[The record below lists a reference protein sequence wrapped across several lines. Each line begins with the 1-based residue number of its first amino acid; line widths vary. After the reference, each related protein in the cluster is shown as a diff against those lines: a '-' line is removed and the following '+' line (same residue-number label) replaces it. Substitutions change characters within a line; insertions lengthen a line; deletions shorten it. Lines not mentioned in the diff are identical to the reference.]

1 MGESERAT
9 VRVIPDIGAIPA
21 PEWDACA
28 NPDAKR
34 YNPFVSHTFLK
45 ALEDAGCVGPSSGW
59 HPAHLAVQ
67 DDEGVTTAC
76 MPAYLKTHSRGEY
89 IFDHAWADAYHR
101 AGGVYYPKLQC
112 SVPFT
117 PVPGPRLLI
126 KPGPDAAERERILAS
141 AAIEFARRQKMSSLH
156 ITFLEQDAWERL
168 GQFGLLQRT
177 DQQFHWRNEGYATF
191 DDFLATLSSR
201 KRKAIRKERAQ
212 ALESGLE
219 IELLTG
225 EDIKEHHWDA
235 FFDFYQD
242 TGARKW
248 GVPYLNRAFFS
259 RLGETM
265 AADCLLVMAR
275 SGERYVAGALNIIG
289 GDCLYGRYW
298 GAIEHHP
305 FLHFEVCYYQAI
317 DYAIANRLSRVEAG
331 AQGEHKLARG
341 YLPTTTYSLHW
352 IADPGLEQAVARYLF
367 DERRHIA
374 HAQTVLT
381 DYAPYKKGA
390 PSNGDRPTRGHKPE
404 PDQTG

>member
-1 MGESERAT
+1 MGESETAT
-9 VRVIPDIGAIPA
+9 VRVIPDISAIPA
-21 PEWDACA
+21 AEWDACA
-28 NPDAKR
+28 NHTAAR
-34 YNPFVSHTFLK
+34 YNPFVSHAFLK

-59 HPAHLAVQ
+59 HPAHLALQ
-67 DDEGVTTAC
+67 DDNDVTIAC

-117 PVPGPRLLI
+117 PVPGPRLLV
-126 KPGPDAAERERILAS
+126 KPGPDADERERILAS
-141 AAIEFARRQKMSSLH
+141 AAIEFARRQKLSSLH
-156 ITFLEQDAWERL
+156 ITFLEKDAWKRL

-177 DQQFHWRNEGYATF
+177 DQQFHWPNDGYATF

-219 IELLTG
+219 IERLTG
-225 EDIKEHHWDA
+225 GDIKERHWDA
-235 FFDFYQD
+235 FYEFYQD

-259 RLGETM
+259 LLGDTM
-265 AADCLLVMAR
+265 ADDCLLVMVR
-275 SGERYVAGALNIIG
+275 NGERYVAGALNIIG

-317 DYAIANRLSRVEAG
+317 DYAIANGLKRVEAG

-341 YLPTTTYSLHW
+341 YMPTTTYSLHW
-352 IADPGLEQAVARYLF
+352 IADPGLESAIARYLI

-374 HAQTVLT
+374 HAQTVLA
-381 DYAPYKKGA
+381 DFAPYKKDA
-390 PSNGDRPTRGHKPE
+390 TSTIRIASAADEPE
-404 PDQTG
+404 HD